1 MTHEARI
8 APPEAVGG
16 PHAPANRE
24 DTAQPLLDRAAG
36 EATPSIQTS
45 RPPLPPEAVQEGEAE
60 QVVGEACVKEDAE
73 RRGWGRSVMASLS
86 SIIPPG
92 GMLSTVFNIASICVG
107 AGILGL
113 PAASNS
119 SGVVMALVYPAI
131 VGALTVYALYCL
143 AAQMERLGLA
153 TYEGMARTLLGP
165 GLDYFTAALRT
176 ANTFGG
182 CVAFIICVADI
193 FRAIFKNA
201 DASGYWRS
209 SSGTRL
215 LTSLVWLVLM
225 LPFVIPRR
233 INSLRYVSTV
243 GIVFIIYFVVMIIV
257 HSGMNGLAENS
268 KHITVAG
275 RPTDDGV
282 HMFGTGNKALDGI
295 GVFMFSYT
303 CHIGA
308 FEVYWDMRERSVSR
322 FTLYSAIAI
331 LLCCIL
337 YALTGIFGY
346 FDFGSRATVSALLL
360 YDPVKEP
367 AMMVAYVGVL
377 VKLCASYP
385 TCHHDHPQLPLP
397 QFWVEP
403 RHAAVLETLH
413 LRHQPRCCFA
423 ALRPVHPKDQHG
435 VWPHWCVLW
444 RYFRIYSSRSS
455 DDVRRQLV
463 AAVGWMDA
471 LHPHVRAA
479 SRRCCDDGVRH
490 GRHHLQRCEGRLS
503 AACGQARLPTDRH
516 MFSISYAL
524 RCSVP
529 HTYSLFLCLCFFC
542 MFCVVL
548 RPFISSAL
556 LGTRA
561 CVMARIG
568 NAVGTRARR
577 RVCWAALRVGGQPS
591 CPATATGREAAGAA
605 AQRAVDPSPSL
616 WGCRCGC
623 HWARRRIA
631 GSART
636 SGGHT

>member
-1 MTHEARI
+1 
-8 APPEAVGG
+8 
-16 PHAPANRE
+16 
-24 DTAQPLLDRAAG
+24 
-36 EATPSIQTS
+36 
-45 RPPLPPEAVQEGEAE
+45 
-60 QVVGEACVKEDAE
+60 
-73 RRGWGRSVMASLS
+73 MASLS

-131 VGALTVYALYCL
+131 VGALSVYALYCL
-143 AAQMERLGLA
+143 AAQMERFGLA

-165 GLDYFTAALRT
+165 GFDYFTAAVRS
-176 ANTFGG
+176 AITFGG

-243 GIVFIIYFVVMIIV
+243 GVVFIIYFVVMIIV

-282 HMFGTGNKALDGI
+282 HMFGTGNKALDGL
-295 GVFMFSYT
+295 GVFMFAFT
-303 CHIGA
+303 CQINA
-308 FEVYWDMRERSVSR
+308 FADYWDMRERSVSR

-331 LLCCIL
+331 LLCFIL

-367 AMMVAYVGVL
+367 AVMMAYVGVL

-385 TCHHDHPQLPLP
+385 IVIMVTRNSLYHSFGWNPDTLPFWRHCIFVISLAVASLLCGLFIPKINTVFGLIGAFCGGISGFILP
-397 QFWVEP
+397 ALLMMYGGNWS
-403 RHAAVLETLH
+403 
-413 LRHQPRCCFA
+413 LR
-423 ALRPVHPKDQHG
+423 
-435 VWPHWCVLW
+435 
-444 RYFRIYSSRSS
+444 S
-455 DDVRRQLV
+455 
-463 AAVGWMDA
+463 VGWMHYTLTYVLLLA
-471 LHPHVRAA
+471 
-479 SRRCCDDGVRH
+479 GVAMMVF
-490 GRHHLQRCEGRLS
+490 GTGATIYS
-503 AACGQARLPTDRH
+503 AVKGD
-516 MFSISYAL
+516 
-524 RCSVP
+524 
-529 HTYSLFLCLCFFC
+529 
-542 MFCVVL
+542 
-548 RPFISSAL
+548 
-556 LGTRA
+556 
-561 CVMARIG
+561 
-568 NAVGTRARR
+568 
-577 RVCWAALRVGGQPS
+577 
-591 CPATATGREAAGAA
+591 
-605 AQRAVDPSPSL
+605 
-616 WGCRCGC
+616 
-623 HWARRRIA
+623 
-631 GSART
+631 
-636 SGGHT
+636 